1 MGTDPFFAYGVADSL
16 FKLGADL
23 ESLFILVHTLGGGAD
38 PGVPQVYVKGV
49 GKTRISKNVVFYSVI
64 LGKAGV
70 YHLGVPQVY
79 LKGVGETRI
88 SRNVVF
94 YIVFW
99 ARLGCNDRYRNHVLY
114 WIHDRGI
121 M

>member
-1 MGTDPFFAYGVADSL
+1 M
-16 FKLGADL
+16 
-23 ESLFILVHTLGGGAD
+23 
-38 PGVPQVYVKGV
+38 
-49 GKTRISKNVVFYSVI
+49 FYSVI

-94 YIVFW
+94 YILFFGQAW
-99 ARLGCNDRYRNHVLY
+99 GAMTD
-114 WIHDRGI
+114 IGI
-121 M
+121 MYYIGSMIEESCNIMYPTLQMAKT